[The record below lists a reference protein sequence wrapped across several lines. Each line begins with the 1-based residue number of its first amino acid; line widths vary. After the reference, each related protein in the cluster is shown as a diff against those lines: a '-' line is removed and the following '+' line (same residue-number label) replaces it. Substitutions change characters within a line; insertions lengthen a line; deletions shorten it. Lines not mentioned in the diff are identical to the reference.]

1 MLKMHFI
8 CNQSTGHIEEIHRSV
23 DPPVVLEGCVLYT
36 SGVAPLLTKGSSF
49 NPDKW
54 VMSRHS
60 HKIIDYKLEFIE
72 GWESEEEIVGDP
84 FNMLRGQRNGRLSAT
99 DWRASSDLTLTT
111 EWADYRQELRD
122 LPANSTPVNENGIL
136 TGVDWPEEP
145 E

>member
-1 MLKMHFI
+1 MERCRFNI
-8 CNQSTGHIEEIHRSV
+8 GGSTA
-23 DPPVVLEGCVLYT
+23 D
-36 SGVAPLLTKGSSF
+36 LTT
-49 NPDKW
+49 
-54 VMSRHS
+54 RHS
-60 HKIIDYKLEFIE
+60 HKIIDDKFEFIE

-111 EWADYRQELRD
+111 EWANYRQELRD

-145 E
+145 EEIINSINSINS